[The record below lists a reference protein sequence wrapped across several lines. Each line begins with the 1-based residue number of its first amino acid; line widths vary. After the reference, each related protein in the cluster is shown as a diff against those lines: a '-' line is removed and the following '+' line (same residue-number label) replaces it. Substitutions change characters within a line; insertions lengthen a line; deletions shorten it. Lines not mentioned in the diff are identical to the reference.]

1 MSADTRADVVRVLV
15 EILGAGEAELTDA
28 ADLEADLG
36 ADSLDQVELVLV
48 LEEYLQQDVDDE
60 AVLNLRTVGDIIAFI
75 DAARQTGEAG
85 TV

>member
-1 MSADTRADVVRVLV
+1 MTAATRADVVRVLV
-15 EILGAGEAELTDA
+15 EILGVGEAEISDD

-60 AVLNLRTVGDIIAFI
+60 AVLGLRTVRDIVAFI
-75 DAARQTGEAG
+75 ESARAAG
-85 TV
+85 